1 MAIERVES
9 YRDNETNK
17 FVSKEVGR
25 SAFKSAMNPSA
36 IQPMQG
42 PTEPNEQTGLMLG
55 VLSGMKS
62 SLDELVSLTKES
74 LGLDKKENNR
84 ELLDAR
90 NEKLKGGQTDPVEKK
105 GFEFGSFLETLKDA
119 FGKVKEKFRIGD
131 KLKLLLLATGLLAL
145 GKYSEQIITFLTPVL
160 RYFKKVLI
168 PKLRSFADYFKK
180 FSEIQTESFED
191 EFGNMKQR
199 TTGGD
204 PIGIDMAKVRKAFA
218 IGLAGYLTLKFLPS
232 ILWTVGGV
240 LLRIPGIGLA
250 VGVIGLGAYL
260 IWSAIKKA
268 GQAVVDSAGW
278 TKEKGATDDSTA
290 NAVGA
295 FFGGEMKGS
304 FKNAISNA
312 GYWGKTFGL
321 IGMTIGLFGG
331 PLGIVAGGVLGFA
344 IGAIFGGILGLIGG
358 GFIAKTYK
366 FIQDSIIKMI
376 DFTKEAMLEQ
386 EYIAQK
392 RVKAAA
398 FKRDNEGA
406 TEEEIMAALG
416 FTPDMRGYEAQK
428 TLIFK
433 NQAFGIDDDAP
444 ITEII
449 DQQQK
454 IAETIKKSLDF
465 SITPLDM
472 SLIDGRRAVE
482 GKIIDVD
489 RRLKQQIARKDA
501 IFAVGYDTDD
511 PTAVAEM
518 GEIINSI
525 GQLESDRKRLEDKL
539 KFQAGSNYGTRGATS
554 LDQMYE
560 GRDAAPG
567 NISTGPLEITVPQ
580 PAAGVRGFK
589 PLLERPEV
597 KNKLLIS
604 ELNNMIPP
612 TVVQLNK
619 GGNVTSENLN
629 QTMAFNKMV
638 IHDDVTIDILAGSR

>member
-398 FKRDNEGA
+398 FKRENEGA

-433 NQAFGIDDDAP
+433 NQAFGIDQDAT

-449 DQQQK
+449 DQTAK
-454 IAETIKKSLDF
+454 ISETIKKSLDF
-465 SITPLDM
+465 EITPLNM
-472 SLIDGRRAVE
+472 SEIDGRRAVE
-482 GKIIDVD
+482 NALFSVD
-489 RRLKQQIARKDA
+489 QRLKDQITRKNVLMMD
-501 IFAVGYDTDD
+501 YDTNDE
-511 PTAVAEM
+511 TSVAEM
-518 GEIINSI
+518 KKVLQSI
-525 GQLESDRKRLEDKL
+525 AQLESDRERLGNKL
-539 KFQAGSNYGTRGATS
+539 KYQAGSNYGTRGATS

-567 NISTGPLEITVPQ
+567 NISTGPLEITVPK
-580 PAAGVRGFK
+580 PTAGGRGFK